1 MWSAF
6 ARRVAPSPARSPWS
20 WWNAGRLIAGLL
32 LVGACSDTTGPAPAA
47 APLEPVAPQATLG
60 PDSTEAAVRLD
71 DATVAAAAVALTN
84 GANQSG
90 SITLAGET
98 DSYTFTAAVGNS
110 ISLSVGEVTGS
121 TTFTPWVRLVAPN
134 GTVVG
139 NNWGASVGQVN
150 VNATAAGTYTVLI
163 ASGDAGRVGTGTYR
177 LTLALAPGAFVVS
190 AGDEGGALT
199 NGANHEGTIVTG
211 DLDMWRFTAN
221 QGDAI
226 ALSVGKLSGSATF
239 TPWIRLVAPNG
250 VVVGNNWGA
259 SAGQVNVNA
268 SVAGT
273 YTVIIGTGDAAR
285 TGTGTYRLTL
295 VKAPGAITT
304 SLNDEGGPMTNGATH
319 TGTITVG
326 DLDAWTFAAT
336 QGDAIALS
344 VGNVSGS
351 ATFTPWIRLVA
362 PNGVVV
368 GNNWG
373 ASAGQVNVNASVTGT
388 YTVIIGSGDAAR
400 AGTGT
405 YRLTLAK
412 GPGAL
417 TISAG
422 DEGGPM
428 TNGPNF
434 AGTIVTGDLDAW
446 TFAATAGDAIA
457 LSVGKVTGSATFTPW
472 IRLVAPN
479 GVVVGNNWGASAG
492 QVNVSATVTGT
503 YTVIIGSGDAARAG
517 TGTYR
522 LTLAKAPGTFT
533 ISAGDEGGAMTNG
546 SNYDGTIVVG
556 DLDMWRFTA
565 NQGDAIALSVGK
577 VTGSATF
584 TPWIRLVA
592 PNGVVVGNNWGAS
605 AGQVNVTATVT
616 GTYTVIIGSGD
627 AARAG
632 TGTYRLTLAKAPGA
646 FTISAGDEGGAL
658 PVGPVQGTI
667 TVGDLDM
674 WSFTRTQGSTIVVN
688 ATELTG
694 SATFTPWIRLVAP
707 NGVVIG
713 NNWGAASAQI
723 TVVAPSTG
731 TYTVIVGSGD
741 AARDGTGTYR
751 LTH

>member
-1 MWSAF
+1 
-6 ARRVAPSPARSPWS
+6 
-20 WWNAGRLIAGLL
+20 
-32 LVGACSDTTGPAPAA
+32 
-47 APLEPVAPQATLG
+47 
-60 PDSTEAAVRLD
+60 
-71 DATVAAAAVALTN
+71 
-84 GANQSG
+84 
-90 SITLAGET
+90 
-98 DSYTFTAAVGNS
+98 
-110 ISLSVGEVTGS
+110 
-121 TTFTPWVRLVAPN
+121 
-134 GTVVG
+134 
-139 NNWGASVGQVN
+139 
-150 VNATAAGTYTVLI
+150 
-163 ASGDAGRVGTGTYR
+163 
-177 LTLALAPGAFVVS
+177 
-190 AGDEGGALT
+190 
-199 NGANHEGTIVTG
+199 
-211 DLDMWRFTAN
+211 
-221 QGDAI
+221 
-226 ALSVGKLSGSATF
+226 
-239 TPWIRLVAPNG
+239 
-250 VVVGNNWGA
+250 
-259 SAGQVNVNA
+259 
-268 SVAGT
+268 
-273 YTVIIGTGDAAR
+273 
-285 TGTGTYRLTL
+285 
-295 VKAPGAITT
+295 
-304 SLNDEGGPMTNGATH
+304 
-319 TGTITVG
+319 
-326 DLDAWTFAAT
+326 
-336 QGDAIALS
+336 
-344 VGNVSGS
+344 
-351 ATFTPWIRLVA
+351 
-362 PNGVVV
+362 
-368 GNNWG
+368 
-373 ASAGQVNVNASVTGT
+373 VNVNASVTGT